1 MGIIR
6 LIFGKWRRKKARMF
20 LRDGLKLTQKRRYEA
35 AADAYGRAA
44 DADPDYAIAYLNQ
57 ALALQDLYNQRLGQ
71 LEEPERLE
79 IYVQIRQLLLQS
91 LELDDSLAAGW
102 RCLGH
107 VCRRL
112 GFFCQAESAFLRL
125 TELAGEESLHDT
137 EIKKEM
143 SEIAPL
149 AERERLVDTAVRV
162 ASEIEASEETVT
174 ELWDAFEKIAE
185 NHEAATDRIYWAAG
199 VLCRKLKDR
208 DRSITYFE
216 KCLEQSPQYT
226 DAHRELATI
235 YLQLGKLDAALKN
248 SLAAYKTD
256 PANPGL
262 VCNVG
267 VCYLSL
273 GQLTEAEEYI
283 HMAKD
288 MDRDDPIIVNAWD
301 ALQEQQ
307 TR

>member
-1 MGIIR
+1 M
-6 LIFGKWRRKKARMF
+6 
-20 LRDGLKLTQKRRYEA
+20 
-35 AADAYGRAA
+35 
-44 DADPDYAIAYLNQ
+44 
-57 ALALQDLYNQRLGQ
+57 
-71 LEEPERLE
+71 
-79 IYVQIRQLLLQS
+79 
-91 LELDDSLAAGW
+91 
-102 RCLGH
+102 
-107 VCRRL
+107 
-112 GFFCQAESAFLRL
+112 
-125 TELAGEESLHDT
+125 
-137 EIKKEM
+137 
-143 SEIAPL
+143 
-149 AERERLVDTAVRV
+149 
-162 ASEIEASEETVT
+162 
-174 ELWDAFEKIAE
+174 
-185 NHEAATDRIYWAAG
+185 
-199 VLCRKLKDR
+199 
-208 DRSITYFE
+208 
-216 KCLEQSPQYT
+216 EQSPQYT